1 MKPPATDPS
10 AFADDLAGLVGRALE
25 LPPEDRD
32 AFLEQACV
40 GQPARLAE
48 ARSLLRFSTEAGGF
62 IERPAVALDAAA
74 LLAELPGALQTGQRL
89 GSCRIDSRIGEGG
102 MGEVWLA
109 EDESLGRKV
118 ALKVLKAGF
127 PAEAMRQFLREERIV
142 ASLNDPCIARLYGS
156 GLTPDGRP
164 YFVMEYVEGRDLDDY
179 CRAAKPE
186 LRARLRL
193 FRKVCAAVN
202 HAHQHLVIHRDLKP
216 ANIRVTPAGEPRLLD
231 FGIARLLDPDTN
243 EQREATLTLGP
254 AMTPQYASP
263 EQLSGERVT
272 TASDIYS
279 LGVVLFELLTGTR
292 PRKAPGTRL
301 DEFVRDVLE
310 NDPPRPS
317 TVAPGQRRALA
328 GDLDN
333 IVLMAMRREPER
345 RYRSA
350 AELDDDIRRH
360 LEGRPVLARK
370 ETRLSLAAKFVR
382 RHKLAVAA
390 AALILLSLV
399 TGLALAQAQARRADR
414 ERLRAERRFAEVRRL
429 SNALIFEIDEA
440 VRDLAGALPARKL
453 IIGRALEYLDS
464 LASEA
469 GSQPALARELA
480 SAYEKIGDI
489 QGNPYNPNL
498 GDTEGALASFRKAEA
513 LRAGAGMDDSPESRF
528 ALGLSA
534 RSLGD
539 ILEVKGDFQAMARSY
554 RRSVELF
561 DQLARERPN
570 DDKVLDEQA
579 RSHETLGDGLSR
591 LNAPAERR
599 DCYRRCLAIREDMLV
614 RFPQRPRLPRAV
626 AMSFLKLGQAT
637 MPDAPVALKMLRE
650 ASERLRALARENP
663 NDNRA
668 QREAAYGLFSLGN
681 ALFDAKEYEQTLA
694 VRREL
699 LPLREQHA
707 RNDPANKQAQF
718 DLAATEAGIGEA
730 LMMTGRPAEGLAAS
744 LRGLELLERLHQADP
759 NNMTIF
765 RNVGLA
771 LEKVGYANG
780 MLGDQK
786 ERPAAERAKF
796 YAAAAE
802 AYERQAGIFQT
813 LKERGPL
820 RPSDVGEAER
830 LLKQAAEWRRL
841 SAMQGSPER

>member
-1 MKPPATDPS
+1 MTPPSSDPS
-10 AFADDLAGLVGRALE
+10 HDLAELIGRALE
-25 LPPEDRD
+25 LPTEQRD
-32 AFLEQACV
+32 AFLESECGANA
-40 GQPARLAE
+40 ARLAE
-48 ARSLLRFSTEAGGF
+48 ARSLLRFSTEAGAF
-62 IERPAVALDAAA
+62 IERPALALDAAA
-74 LLAELPGALQTGQRL
+74 LLAGLPGALEPGQRL
-89 GSCRIDSRIGEGG
+89 GTCRVDYRIGEGG

-109 EDESLGRKV
+109 EDEALGRKV
-118 ALKVLKAGF
+118 ALKILKGGF
-127 PAEAMRQFLREERIV
+127 PATALRQFLREERIV

-156 GLTPDGRP
+156 GVTPEGRP

-179 CRAAKPE
+179 CRSEKPD
-186 LRARLRL
+186 LRARLQL

-216 ANIRVTPAGEPRLLD
+216 ANIRVTAAGEPKLLD
-231 FGIARLLDPDTN
+231 FGIARLLDPDAN
-243 EQREATLTLGP
+243 EEREATLTLGP

-279 LGVVLFELLTGTR
+279 LGVVLFELLTGSR

-310 NDPPRPS
+310 NDPPKPS
-317 TVAPGQRRALA
+317 TVSPTQRRALT

-350 AELDDDIRRH
+350 AELDDDLRRH

-370 ETRLSLAAKFVR
+370 ETRLSLATKFIR
-382 RHKLAVAA
+382 RHKLGVAA
-390 AALILLSLV
+390 GVLVLLSLV
-399 TGLALAQAQARRADR
+399 TGLALAQAQARRAER
-414 ERLRAERRFAEVRRL
+414 ERLRAERRFSEVRRL

-453 IIGRALEYLDS
+453 IVSRALEYLDS

-469 GSQPALARELA
+469 GKQPELQRELA

-513 LRAGAGMDDSPESRF
+513 LREGAGAVETFEARF

-539 ILEVKGDFQAMARSY
+539 ILEVKGDFPQMAKSY

-561 DQLARERPN
+561 DQLAREKPG

-591 LNAPAERR
+591 LGAAAERLQS
-599 DCYRRCLAIREDMLV
+599 YRRALAVREDLLQ
-614 RFPQRPRLPRAV
+614 RFPNRPRMQRAV
-626 AMSFLKLGQAT
+626 AMTYLKVGQAT
-637 MPDAPVALKMLRE
+637 MPDAPAALKLLRE

-663 NDNRA
+663 NDNRS

-681 ALFDAKEYEQTLA
+681 ALFDAKEYAQALA

-699 LPLREQHA
+699 LPQRELHA
-707 RNDPANKQAQF
+707 KNDPTNVQAQF

-730 LMMTGRPAEGLAAS
+730 LTMTGQPAEALTWCRRAI
-744 LRGLELLERLHQADP
+744 EILERLSKADP
-759 NNMTIF
+759 QNIVF
-765 RNVGLA
+765 ARNLGLA
-771 LEKVGYANG
+771 LEKIGETYAL
-780 MLGDQK
+780 LGQETSRPVE
-786 ERPAAERAKF
+786 ERIRHYEAG
-796 YAAAAE
+796 AAALD
-802 AYERQAGIFQT
+802 RHAGIFRWM
-813 LKERGPL
+813 KERGPL

-830 LLKQAAEWRRL
+830 LAKRAAECRQAAAALR
-841 SAMQGSPER
+841 